1 MDDVR
6 VWGSEEGLWS
16 GDADHYRAV
25 IDSDCLMVLP
35 DSPHVFNGEDAV
47 AEVSRTPR
55 WTEVAFSDQRV
66 SRPQNG
72 LIVIAYAVRATR
84 ETEAYAAW
92 CTTTYR
98 RIEHDD
104 WHVVQHHQ
112 TPRTD
117 DQT

>member
-25 IDSDCLMVLP
+25 IDPDCLMVLP

-47 AEVSRTPR
+47 SEVSRTPR

-66 SRPQNG
+66 SRPQDG

-112 TPRTD
+112 TPRTH